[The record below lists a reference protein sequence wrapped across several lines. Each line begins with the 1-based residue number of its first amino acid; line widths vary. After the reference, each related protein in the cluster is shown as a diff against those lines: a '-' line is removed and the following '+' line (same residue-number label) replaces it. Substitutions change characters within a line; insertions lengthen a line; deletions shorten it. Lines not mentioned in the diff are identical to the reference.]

1 MKNPDTDPTPRV
13 LVVDD
18 EPDLRNLYE
27 LSLVR
32 EGYQILSAGTLAE
45 ARALMAGQSFDVLI
59 TDMNLPDGQGLELL
73 HDIARAAARAQHR
86 HYRLRLGGKRRGF
99 AQKRRV

>member
-1 MKNPDTDPTPRV
+1 MKKTGADPAPRV

-32 EGYQILSAGTLAE
+32 EGYQILSAGSVAE
-45 ARALMAGQSFDVLI
+45 ARALMAEQ
-59 TDMNLPDGQGLELL
+59 P
-73 HDIARAAARAQHR
+73 
-86 HYRLRLGGKRRGF
+86 LRRDAMHKRGST
-99 AQKRRV
+99 A